1 MNHEQ
6 ALLRRIRWL
15 TGLLILGLVLSGA
28 TAIPLPAEVNL
39 LVHWTGANGGWD
51 LARWLLRVQDALA
64 QTQAQHPFLFYGTDW
79 LAFGHFVIAIAF
91 IGALRD
97 PIRNRWLFD
106 FGLMACVLV
115 IPYALVFGSLRGI
128 PFWWRLID
136 CSLGCLGS
144 SPCGFAA
151 NGPANWSKALTA
163 GDGIWHLLEVYK
175 IWAVHDKLLAL
186 LPCQRHIV
194 ARIDAV

>member
-28 TAIPLPAEVNL
+28 TAIPLPEEVNL

-115 IPYALVFGSLRGI
+115 IPYVLVFGSLRGI

-136 CSLGCLGS
+136 CSFGVFGFIPLWFCRKWAGELEQGVNRRGRDMAPSRGIKNLGRS
-144 SPCGFAA
+144 RQ
-151 NGPANWSKALTA
+151 TA
-163 GDGIWHLLEVYK
+163 RLICMPTAYCR
-175 IWAVHDKLLAL
+175 
-186 LPCQRHIV
+186 PN
-194 ARIDAV
+194 